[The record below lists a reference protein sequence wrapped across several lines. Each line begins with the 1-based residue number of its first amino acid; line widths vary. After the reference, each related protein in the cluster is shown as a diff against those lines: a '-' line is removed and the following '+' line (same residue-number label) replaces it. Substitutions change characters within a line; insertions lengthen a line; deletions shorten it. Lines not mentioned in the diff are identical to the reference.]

1 MKGDFQTYRQAALV
15 CIWGLIVQVLVG
27 ATLLVLS
34 FLTGDPAAF
43 NASLYVLLSVPV
55 WLGLAI
61 VFDQHK
67 RERIEAMETEGLA
80 AGPSSSVFES
90 SAGEFRVAA
99 RRLAWMYKFFL
110 PGLSLVI
117 AAAMIG
123 IGLWRAS
130 GAPDRMNAL
139 GEASHSGWSLALGLA
154 FGLVGF
160 IIARWVAGMAK
171 QKVWTNLRG
180 GAGAAIGMALF
191 AGAIGLA
198 HLIDQL
204 VEPDFARKYADI
216 TTAALMIVLGGE
228 IVFNF
233 LLNLYRPR
241 KAGEVPRPAFDSR
254 MLSFVAAPDTIA
266 RSIGEAIN
274 YQLGYDV
281 TGNWFYQ
288 LVSRL
293 VLPLV
298 LLGGLI
304 IWGLSALVVVKPHE
318 RGMVMRFG
326 SYLREVGPGLH
337 VKLPWPIDRV
347 ETPVRVT
354 FDEKRR
360 PIRSHTTT
368 GLRLLQLGSSPSAKP
383 GPILWTN
390 EHAGEEVLWLVQP
403 VRSASGT
410 DNDGGA
416 AAQQREN
423 VSVGLIALEIPM
435 HYAIK
440 DVKLFEQLAPPERV
454 DDLLKSVAQRE
465 VLEHVSHLSVDE
477 VLTAGQQGLGEAI
490 KARVNAA
497 FAKLN
502 PDPATG
508 QPRGAGIEVVSLLI
522 TKAHPPKDAASSFEN
537 VVQAEQRREA
547 RLESAQAERIA
558 TLTSVTGSVDKA
570 ERIVA
575 EIDTLERLGD
585 SKAAADQA
593 KLVDQR
599 LKIQQ
604 MIEESGGQA
613 GATLA
618 QARAER
624 WQRHMSERA
633 RASQYEG
640 QLASYLAS
648 PELFRA
654 TLLFDAMRRSWSGNR
669 VYVVDTRVPVLR
681 PSIDLKDQRSAVGVF
696 DVEKKE

>member
-1 MKGDFQTYRQAALV
+1 MKGDFQTYRQAAFV
-15 CIWGLIVQVLVG
+15 CVLGLIVQALVG
-27 ATLLVLS
+27 AALLVLS
-34 FLTGDPAAF
+34 FLTADAAAF
-43 NASLYVLLSVPV
+43 TASLYVLLSVPM

-67 RERIEAMETEGLA
+67 RERIEALETEGLA
-80 AGPSSSVFES
+80 AGPSSSVFEAS
-90 SAGEFRVAA
+90 GAEFRVAS
-99 RRLAWMYKFFL
+99 RRLAWMHKFFL

-139 GEASHSGWSLALGLA
+139 GDPRHSGWSLALGLSFA
-154 FGLVGF
+154 LIGF

-180 GAGAAIGMALF
+180 GSGAAIGMALF
-191 AGAIGLA
+191 AGMVGLA

-204 VEPDFARKYADI
+204 VDPDFARKYADI
-216 TTAALMIVLGGE
+216 TTAVLMIALGGE

-241 KAGEVPRPAFDSR
+241 KVGEVPRPAFDSR
-254 MLSFVAAPDTIA
+254 ILSFVAAPDTIA

-281 TGNWFYQ
+281 TGNWFYR
-288 LVSRL
+288 LISRL

-298 LLGGLI
+298 LLGTLI

-360 PIRSHTTT
+360 PVRSYTTT

-403 VRSASGT
+403 VRSIAGT
-410 DNDGGA
+410 DADGSTT
-416 AAQQREN
+416 QREN

-477 VLTAGQQGLGEAI
+477 VLTAGQRGLGEAI
-490 KARVNAA
+490 KARINAA

-508 QPRGAGIEVVSLLI
+508 QPRGAGVEVVSLLI
-522 TKAHPPKDAASSFEN
+522 TKAHPPKDAALSFEN

-547 RLESAQAERIA
+547 RLETAQSERIS
-558 TLTSVTGSVDKA
+558 TLTRVTGSVDKA
-570 ERIVA
+570 ERIVS
-575 EIDTLERLGD
+575 EIDTLQRLAE
-585 SKAAADQA
+585 SKDAADQA
-593 KLVDQR
+593 KVIDQR

-624 WQRHMSERA
+624 WQRHMGERA
-633 RASQYEG
+633 RAAQYEG
-640 QLASYLAS
+640 QLESYRAS

-654 TLLFDAMRRSWSGNR
+654 TLLFDAMRRSWAENR